1 MKLAAGN
8 AVGLGRIPLPAWASV
23 LSLDAVFVA
32 VVWQQLLMRVFCK
45 RSTNWSEGVAL
56 GLTVWLIYVAD
67 RLLDGAKLDVQRP
80 HTLRH
85 RFYRRHRRLFISL
98 WIVGLLANTLVVVRW
113 LPMELV
119 QNGLFLASAVLVY
132 GASVHFTSQRSRVTS
147 QRSRAERLFSEG
159 VAAENVSAGGCAAQR
174 VACEPR
180 AGELQWLETRLP
192 KEVRVGVLFSLGVS
206 LTTWTEWFSN
216 GQAAVGS
223 LADITAT
230 AWPLLVAT
238 CALAVLFS
246 WNCILV
252 ARFDRVYDL
261 AQAFRSIATRPD
273 SHHNGST
280 RTRAQ
285 VCWAAAVVGLPLGA
299 LLLLALPLPIEIA
312 GLASA
317 LGLLIS
323 VFLPASGFCRRAH
336 TAVAG
341 SSPPMFDVRSAW
353 VDAVLWTPPLVL
365 LCWI

>member
-1 MKLAAGN
+1 MKLAVGDAS
-8 AVGLGRIPLPAWASV
+8 GLGRIPLPAWANV

-32 VVWQQLLMRVFCK
+32 VVWQQLLMRVFCS
-45 RSTNWSEGVAL
+45 RSTRWPEGVAL

-85 RFYRRHRRLFISL
+85 RFYRRHRRLFMAL

-119 QNGLFLASAVLVY
+119 RNGLFLASAVLVY
-132 GASVHFTSQRSRVTS
+132 GASVHFTSQRSRP
-147 QRSRAERLFSEG
+147 ERLFSEG
-159 VAAENVSAGGCAAQR
+159 VAAEDVAAADVSAGHCAAQS
-174 VACEPR
+174 VACES
-180 AGELQWLETRLP
+180 GTGDLQWLETRLP
-192 KEVRVGVLFSLGVS
+192 KEVRVGLLFALGIS
-206 LTTWTEWFSN
+206 LTTWTEWFSS
-216 GQAAVGS
+216 GQASAGS
-223 LADITAT
+223 LVHVAAT
-230 AWPLLVAT
+230 AWPLLAAT

-252 ARFDRVYDL
+252 ARFECVYDR
-261 AQAFRSIATRPD
+261 AQAFPSIATRPD
-273 SHHNGST
+273 RVDNGSS

-285 VCWAAAVVGLPLGA
+285 VCLAAALVGLPLGA
-299 LLLLALPLPIEIA
+299 LLLLALPLPLEIA

-317 LGLLIS
+317 LGLLVS

-336 TAVAG
+336 IAAAG

-365 LCWI
+365 LCWM